1 MPKSIRARCRQRC
14 EQARAQ
20 LAQARVTL
28 AKASVDQGRS
38 RQLFEA
44 GVISKQQF
52 QDADAS
58 LDAAEASVQSAES
71 GVEDASV
78 DLAYIDIRSPISGI
92 VASVSTQQ
100 GETVAASFAT
110 PTFVTVIQKNAL
122 EIVAMVDEADIG
134 NVRPGEEAT
143 FSTETWPDVEFI
155 GTVLRIA
162 PVATIISG
170 VVNYEVA
177 ISIHKNVEMLKP
189 DMTANVNIV
198 TAEHPALLVP
208 ASCVHKDPEGQ
219 FVYMRAP
226 SGLRERRSVATGTRT
241 NGEIEIVRGLDSKTS
256 VLQPNE
262 GAGTP

>member
-1 MPKSIRARCRQRC
+1 MLPETIFSRNTISVRSRA
-14 EQARAQ
+14 AGFS
-20 LAQARVTL
+20 
-28 AKASVDQGRS
+28 KGRS

-58 LDAAEASVQSAES
+58 LDAAEASVRSAGS

-78 DLAYIDIRSPISGI
+78 DLAYIDIRSPISGT

-134 NVRPGEEAT
+134 NVRPSEEAT
-143 FSTETWPDVEFI
+143 FTTETWPEVEFI

-177 ISIHKNVEMLKP
+177 ISIHNNVEMLKP

-198 TAEHPALLVP
+198 TAEHPAFLLP
-208 ASCVHKDPEGQ
+208 ASCVHKDPEGP

-226 SGLRERRSVATGTRT
+226 SGLRERRSVTTGTRT
-241 NGEIEIVRGLDSKTS
+241 DGEIEIVRGLDAKTS

>member
-1 MPKSIRARCRQRC
+1 M
-14 EQARAQ
+14 
-20 LAQARVTL
+20 
-28 AKASVDQGRS
+28 AKAALDQSRS

-58 LDAAEASVQSAES
+58 LDAAKALVQSAES

-78 DLAYIDIRSPISGI
+78 DLTFLDIRSPIDGI

-134 NVRPGEEAT
+134 NVRPGERAT
-143 FSTETWPDVEFI
+143 FTAETWPDTIFD

-189 DMTANVNIV
+189 DMTANVNIA
-198 TAEHPALLVP
+198 TAERQALLVP
-208 ASCVHKDPEGQ
+208 SSCVHSDGSGT
-219 FVYMRAP
+219 FVYVRLP
-226 SGLRERRSVATGTRT
+226 SGIREKRSVVTGTRA
-241 NGEIEIVRGLDSKTS
+241 NGQLEIVQGLDSNTS

-262 GAGTP
+262 GAVTP